1 MVRVEEDYDRKVLF
15 FTLKNSTSLIQHKHI
30 NLLQSAIFFLL
41 AQVTVLLYIKWSL
54 IENSFSSCSMEFPY
68 YKYSADD
75 ARLLYND
82 NLVQEQRHWTC
93 RHYLSILSSLFPVCV
108 TDITI
113 FLSQSQRNLKMFLS
127 LGQVLQLPFPSSS
140 LNSKFTLNMA
150 VTSASLMLDVDRPI
164 DLGRRR
170 KLVANEYKIFA
181 TYKKLK
187 GKN

>member
-1 MVRVEEDYDRKVLF
+1 MIHVEEDYDRKVLF

-82 NLVQEQRHWTC
+82 NLVQEQQHWTC

-108 TDITI
+108 TDITN
-113 FLSQSQRNLKMFLS
+113 FLVIVTTKLKNVF
-127 LGQVLQLPFPSSS
+127 VFR
-140 LNSKFTLNMA
+140 
-150 VTSASLMLDVDRPI
+150 TSTIASLPI
-164 DLGRRR
+164 ILFE
-170 KLVANEYKIFA
+170 LQVYAEYGSNFSLTDA
-181 TYKKLK
+181 
-187 GKN
+187 

>member
-15 FTLKNSTSLIQHKHI
+15 FTLKNSTSLIQHTHI

-82 NLVQEQRHWTC
+82 NLVQEHADIT
-93 RHYLSILSSLFPVCV
+93 SLFLVPCFQSV
-108 TDITI
+108 
-113 FLSQSQRNLKMFLS
+113 SQISQFS
-127 LGQVLQLPFPSSS
+127 CHSH
-140 LNSKFTLNMA
+140 
-150 VTSASLMLDVDRPI
+150 
-164 DLGRRR
+164 
-170 KLVANEYKIFA
+170 NE
-181 TYKKLK
+181 T
-187 GKN
+187 